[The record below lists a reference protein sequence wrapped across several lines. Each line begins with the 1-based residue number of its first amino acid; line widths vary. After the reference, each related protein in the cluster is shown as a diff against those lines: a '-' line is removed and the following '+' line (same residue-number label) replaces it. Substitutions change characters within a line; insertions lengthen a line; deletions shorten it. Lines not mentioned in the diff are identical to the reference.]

1 MKDFRYITDNEIALS
16 SYEETMKLVEM
27 LMNNGYV
34 CMISREE
41 QLYIVNY
48 IWSMEDYADRNAV
61 CFQSREAVEDFIFDR
76 DEEVE

>member
-1 MKDFRYITDNEIALS
+1 MNDFKYITDNEIALS
-16 SYEETMKLVEM
+16 SYEETMKLVDI

-48 IWSMEDYADRNAV
+48 IWSTEDYADRNAV
-61 CFQSREAVEDFIFDR
+61 CFQSREEVEDFIFNR
-76 DEEVE
+76 DEEE

>member
-1 MKDFRYITDNEIALS
+1 MNDFRYITDNEIALS
-16 SYEETMKLVEM
+16 SYEETMKLVEV

-34 CMISREE
+34 CMVSREE

-61 CFQSREAVEDFIFDR
+61 CFQSREEVEDFIFDG
-76 DEEVE
+76 DKA

>member
-1 MKDFRYITDNEIALS
+1 MADFKYITDNEIALS
-16 SYEETMKLVEM
+16 SYEETMKLVDI

-48 IWSMEDYADRNAV
+48 IWSTEDYADRNAV
-61 CFQSREAVEDFIFDR
+61 CFQSREEVEDFIFNR
-76 DEEVE
+76 DEEE